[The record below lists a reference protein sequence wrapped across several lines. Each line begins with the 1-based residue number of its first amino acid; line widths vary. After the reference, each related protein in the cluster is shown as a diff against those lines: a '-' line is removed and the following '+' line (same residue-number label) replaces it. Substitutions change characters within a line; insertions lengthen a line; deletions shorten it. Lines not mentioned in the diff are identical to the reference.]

1 MEFLKT
7 GLFVIIVLISGS
19 FAGLIYGGLNLV
31 LVEPF
36 LDDATNIENQNLFE
50 SGEESDSPEFWVEY
64 YSYRS
69 WQQGGQILAATILG
83 TSIGSLFGIVFAY
96 SRKSLPSENNLRKT
110 LVLAGIMWLVLFTI
124 PFLKY
129 PANPPTVG
137 DGETVV
143 LRGILYLSFIAIS
156 GFAAL
161 GFYKLFKKLK
171 NQKKIIPFIAYAI
184 FISIVFFL
192 MPENPD
198 EVTAPEELVN
208 QFRASSF
215 ITSTV
220 FWFTLAIIL
229 GAFWQKT
236 QPEINHN

>member
-1 MEFLKT
+1 MWFT
-7 GLFVIIVLISGS
+7 LFV
-19 FAGLIYGGLNLV
+19 
-31 LVEPF
+31 
-36 LDDATNIENQNLFE
+36 
-50 SGEESDSPEFWVEY
+50 
-64 YSYRS
+64 
-69 WQQGGQILAATILG
+69 
-83 TSIGSLFGIVFAY
+83 
-96 SRKSLPSENNLRKT
+96 
-110 LVLAGIMWLVLFTI
+110 I

-137 DGETVV
+137 DAETVV
-143 LRGILYLSFIAIS
+143 LRGILYISFIAIS

-171 NQKKIIPFIAYAI
+171 NQKKIIPFIAYTI
-184 FISIVFFL
+184 FIITVFFL

-208 QFRASSF
+208 QFRVSSF

-220 FWFTLAIIL
+220 FWFTLAIIF

>member
-1 MEFLKT
+1 M
-7 GLFVIIVLISGS
+7 
-19 FAGLIYGGLNLV
+19 
-31 LVEPF
+31 
-36 LDDATNIENQNLFE
+36 
-50 SGEESDSPEFWVEY
+50 
-64 YSYRS
+64 
-69 WQQGGQILAATILG
+69 
-83 TSIGSLFGIVFAY
+83 
-96 SRKSLPSENNLRKT
+96 
-110 LVLAGIMWLVLFTI
+110 
-124 PFLKY
+124 
-129 PANPPTVG
+129 
-137 DGETVV
+137 
-143 LRGILYLSFIAIS
+143 LRGILYISFIAIS

>member
-1 MEFLKT
+1 MWFT
-7 GLFVIIVLISGS
+7 LFV
-19 FAGLIYGGLNLV
+19 
-31 LVEPF
+31 
-36 LDDATNIENQNLFE
+36 
-50 SGEESDSPEFWVEY
+50 
-64 YSYRS
+64 
-69 WQQGGQILAATILG
+69 
-83 TSIGSLFGIVFAY
+83 
-96 SRKSLPSENNLRKT
+96 
-110 LVLAGIMWLVLFTI
+110 I

-137 DGETVV
+137 DAETVV
-143 LRGILYLSFIAIS
+143 LRGILYISFIAIS